1 MVYDNARVMV
11 ARFVGKSEK
20 EPTEALLKLSL
31 YYGFRFRFTNTYQA
45 HEKGHVERS
54 VEYLR
59 RKIFSKYDSFTS
71 LNEARDYFQ
80 RELSHLNQKCRNNQ
94 ASAYDM
100 LEKEKNHLLVLPPRY
115 DTARIREARVDR
127 YSTILINYCA
137 IIKKKRLPHIKD
149 VLAMPT
155 GNLISTIT

>member
-11 ARFVGKSEK
+11 AKFVEISEK

-59 RKIFSKYDSFTS
+59 RKIFSKRDTFASFG
-71 LNEARDYFQ
+71 EARAYFQ
-80 RELSHLNQKCRNNQ
+80 Q
-94 ASAYDM
+94 
-100 LEKEKNHLLVLPPRY
+100 
-115 DTARIREARVDR
+115 
-127 YSTILINYCA
+127 
-137 IIKKKRLPHIKD
+137 
-149 VLAMPT
+149 
-155 GNLISTIT
+155 